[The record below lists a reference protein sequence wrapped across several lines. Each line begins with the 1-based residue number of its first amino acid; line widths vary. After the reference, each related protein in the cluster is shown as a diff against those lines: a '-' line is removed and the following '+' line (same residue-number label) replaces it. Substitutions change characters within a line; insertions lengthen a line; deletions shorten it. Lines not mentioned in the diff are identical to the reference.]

1 MSNVLE
7 TTVKYDLC
15 AGCGLCAGICPKNA
29 LTIQWNTRGEYNPVQ
44 TAECNNCGLCVK
56 SCPFSE
62 GTDNEDTIGN
72 NLFGTING
80 IHHLPETG
88 FYLSSY
94 VGHVTSEEQRMNS
107 ASGGLATWFLETLLT
122 RNIVDSVICVE
133 HSYDGK
139 RLFKY
144 TIAKTIEYIRRSAGS
159 SYYPN
164 EISEVI
170 RYIRDTPGR
179 YAVIGL
185 PCFVKGLRLAQQT
198 NKTLRERVI
207 IIAGLTCGKMKNT
220 NFTKYIANISGL
232 DEEIKEVSFRCKSLD
247 RPANNFFFNFTGVSG
262 KNTHFFWGGELS
274 RVWSSSEF
282 TLPACE
288 FCDDIFAECADIT
301 FMDAWLPEYT
311 SDSRGTSLCIVR
323 SELAA
328 NILQENDGIVI
339 EPISIQKVIASQRG
353 VILNKREMLSCR
365 LASRKK
371 SGTFIPKKRV
381 SPAPFG
387 GLFIILKRF
396 IMRCIALGLAL
407 FRKIRHRK

>member
-29 LTIQWNTRGEYNPVQ
+29 LTIQWNKQGEYNPVE

-56 SCPFSE
+56 SCPFAE
-62 GTDNEDTIGN
+62 GNDNEDTIGN
-72 NLFGTING
+72 NLFGKIDG

-88 FYLSSY
+88 FYLSSG
-94 VGHVTSEEQRMNS
+94 VGHVTSEERRMNS

-133 HSYDGK
+133 QSYDGE

-144 TIAKTIEYIRRSAGS
+144 TVAKTADDIRRSAGS
-159 SYYPN
+159 AYYPN
-164 EISEVI
+164 EMSEVI
-170 RYIRDTPGR
+170 RYILDTPGR

-220 NFTKYIANISGL
+220 NFSKYIANISGL

-274 RVWSSSEF
+274 RVWNSSEF

-323 SELAA
+323 SELSEQ
-328 NILQENDGIVI
+328 ILQENDGIAI
-339 EPISIQKVIASQRG
+339 EPISIQKVIASQHG

-387 GLFIILKRF
+387 GLFIRLKRSF
-396 IMRCIALGLAL
+396 VRCIALGLAL
-407 FRKIRHRK
+407 SRKLLQRK